1 MARMTERQWE
11 QFKSKIEDY
20 SDMIPNH
27 TQEDIDSIIEYLS
40 QTADK
45 IQEMI
50 DGYSYEWQESENGE
64 KWSDRLDSI
73 LGAIDE
79 LEGIDI
85 EQIRAEALEEYEAN
99 HEYDDELSVDD
110 YDDDDFDDTDDDDT
124 DSDDDDADNV
134 SYDDELFQETYEE
147 LFENE
152 VEQCLY
158 YIE

>member
-20 SDMIPNH
+20 SDMISNH

-45 IQEMI
+45 IEEMI

-64 KWSDRLDSI
+64 KWSDRHDSI
-73 LGAIDE
+73 LDAIDE

-85 EQIRAEALEEYEAN
+85 EQIKAEALEECEAN
-99 HEYDDELSVDD
+99 YEYDDDLSV
-110 YDDDDFDDTDDDDT
+110 DDFDDTDDDT

-158 YIE
+158 YID

>member
-45 IQEMI
+45 IEEMI

-64 KWSDRLDSI
+64 KWSDRHDSI
-73 LGAIDE
+73 LDAIDE

-85 EQIRAEALEEYEAN
+85 EQIKAEALEECEAN
-99 HEYDDELSVDD
+99 YEYDDDLSV
-110 YDDDDFDDTDDDDT
+110 DDFDDTDDDT

-158 YIE
+158 YID

>member
-11 QFKSKIEDY
+11 RFKSTIEDY
-20 SDMIPNH
+20 SGMISNH

-45 IQEMI
+45 IEEMI
-50 DGYSYEWQESENGE
+50 DSYSYEWQESENGE

-85 EQIRAEALEEYEAN
+85 EQIKAEALEEYEAN
-99 HEYDDELSVDD
+99 YEYDDELYVEDD
-110 YDDDDFDDTDDDDT
+110 DDDDFDDTDDTDDT
-124 DSDDDDADNV
+124 DSDEG
-134 SYDDELFQETYEE
+134 DDELLQEIYEQ
-147 LFENE
+147 LFEDE
-152 VEQCLY
+152 IEQCLY

>member
-1 MARMTERQWE
+1 MTERQWE

-20 SDMIPNH
+20 SDMISNH

-45 IQEMI
+45 IEEMI

-64 KWSDRLDSI
+64 KWSDRHDSI
-73 LGAIDE
+73 LDAIDE

-85 EQIRAEALEEYEAN
+85 EQIKAEALEECEAN
-99 HEYDDELSVDD
+99 YEYDDDLSV
-110 YDDDDFDDTDDDDT
+110 DDFDDTDDDT

-158 YIE
+158 YID

>member
-11 QFKSKIEDY
+11 RFKSTIEDY
-20 SDMIPNH
+20 SGMISNH

-45 IQEMI
+45 IEEMI
-50 DGYSYEWQESENGE
+50 DSYSYEWQESENGE

-85 EQIRAEALEEYEAN
+85 EQIKAEALEEYEAN
-99 HEYDDELSVDD
+99 YEYDDELYVEDD
-110 YDDDDFDDTDDDDT
+110 DDDDFDDTDDTDDT
-124 DSDDDDADNV
+124 DSDDTDSDEG
-134 SYDDELFQETYEE
+134 DDELLQEIYEQ
-147 LFENE
+147 LFEDE
-152 VEQCLY
+152 IEQCLY

>member
-11 QFKSKIEDY
+11 RFKSTIEDY

-45 IQEMI
+45 IEEMI
-50 DGYSYEWQESENGE
+50 NSYSYEWQESENGE

-73 LGAIDE
+73 SGAIDE

-85 EQIRAEALEEYEAN
+85 EKIKAEALEEYEADY
-99 HEYDDELSVDD
+99 EYDDELSVEDD
-110 YDDDDFDDTDDDDT
+110 DDDDFDDTD
-124 DSDDDDADNV
+124 SDDDDD
-134 SYDDELFQETYEE
+134 DHRDELVEEIYEQ
-147 LFENE
+147 LFEDE
-152 VEQCLY
+152 IEQCLY

>member
-45 IQEMI
+45 IEEMI

-64 KWSDRLDSI
+64 KWSDRHDSI
-73 LGAIDE
+73 LDAIDE
-79 LEGIDI
+79 LEGVDI
-85 EQIRAEALEEYEAN
+85 EQIKAEALEECEAN
-99 HEYDDELSVDD
+99 YEYDDELSVDD
-110 YDDDDFDDTDDDDT
+110 YDDDDYDDTDDDDT
-124 DSDDDDADNV
+124 DDDDADNI

-158 YIE
+158 YID

>member
-1 MARMTERQWE
+1 MTERQWE
-11 QFKSKIEDY
+11 KFKSTIEDY
-20 SDMIPNH
+20 SGMISNH

-45 IQEMI
+45 IEEMI
-50 DGYSYEWQESENGE
+50 DSYSYEWQESENGE

-85 EQIRAEALEEYEAN
+85 EQIKAEALEEYEAN
-99 HEYDDELSVDD
+99 YEYDDELSVE
-110 YDDDDFDDTDDDDT
+110 YDDDDDDDDT
-124 DSDDDDADNV
+124 DSDDTDSDEG
-134 SYDDELFQETYEE
+134 DDELLQEIYEQ
-147 LFENE
+147 LFEDE
-152 VEQCLY
+152 IEQCLY